1 MNQKHLTV
9 IEADEQALNIISN
22 LSPSTEGLT
31 NYLKELSTQQIEYL
45 AQDVDGIKS
54 LMSTLRTIQER
65 PGKTFAAKLDDDT
78 LVGFVVVK
86 GFGQCQPELQL
97 EVLPRFRGKGY
108 GREIVCDII
117 QKIFDQTTA
126 EKIVYRVG
134 LYNEASI
141 RIIESLGGILQKS
154 SSDAENLLIRT
165 YYIKNTYKQQ

>member
-9 IEADEQALNIISN
+9 TEADEQSLSVISN

-45 AQDVDGIKS
+45 AQDVNGIKS

-65 PGKTFAAKLDDDT
+65 PGKTFVAKLDNDT
-78 LVGFVVVK
+78 LVGFAVVK

-97 EVLPRFRGKGY
+97 EVLPRFRRKGY
-108 GREIVCDII
+108 GREIVGAMI

-126 EKIVYRVG
+126 ENIVYRVG
-134 LYNEASI
+134 LYNEGSI

-154 SSDAENLLIRT
+154 DSDAESLLIRT
-165 YYIKNTYKQQ
+165 YYIKNTHKQQ